1 MAKRKK
7 KLSKLNHA
15 IRRFFDN
22 DPFDEGIAR
31 VDESTLSTLAHS
43 LGVLPDG
50 WDHDNLV
57 RTIRRLW
64 SEGAVDTRQQ
74 IVAFFKEDGRIYPS
88 PAKKEPVTERTD
100 KIDSILEEMDI
111 SREEAHLLRNAFADV
126 RTKKIN
132 RHKME
137 QKLIHIRF
145 TKKKAALERALQGHF
160 DLEDR
165 FEFNAA
171 IKYGL
176 FGQTFTKIQLLKTRS
191 LSYSY
196 LLQEE
201 SGRIIDEIEVQKREA
216 VHNRQLAVN
225 RFLSTLDA
233 GHPYLAKE
241 EIIAALRSA
250 APEDEPDAPSLD
262 DGLLKKVLGTKYTIS
277 SLHQGEHDIAITIKE
292 RYETKTAKNP
302 LNYEVQ
308 ILLEKQA
315 LLKAIWKGEPLGLE
329 KRIQNET
336 RDLRHRFEESLD
348 ELTQECFKQAK
359 LLQMDRDEVY
369 RQISEYLFAQLH
381 NTLAISPKMARKTL
395 LHFTHHIQEALHK
408 RQKQELL
415 ARTIRDFKNLFPL
428 AREMRRRLILHIGPT
443 NSGKTYRAMQSLK
456 KADTGYYLAPLR
468 LLALEGYE
476 DLRDSGI
483 DTSLITGEEQLLDDE
498 ATHISSTIEML
509 NFDVDVDVCVID
521 EVQMIDDRERGW
533 AWANAIIGAPAKT
546 VIMTGSPNS
555 KKAIESLAEY
565 LGEPLEVIEF
575 ERMNPLELLHSF
587 TPLSEIMPSTAVV
600 AFSRKDVLRLKQQLG
615 RHFSVS
621 VVYGNLSPEVRREE
635 ARRFRDGETE
645 VLIATD
651 AIAMGLNL
659 PIKTI
664 LFFKAEKFDGE
675 NRRPLTPLEIQQ
687 ISGRAGRYGLS
698 EKGYVGALKPD
709 VLKAI
714 QKSFHEKAHPIS
726 IPFNVMANL
735 EHIKLVGSILEET
748 SITEILRFFVKN
760 MSFDGPFR
768 AANLDS
774 MLEAAEIVDRYDLD
788 LSTKYHLACAPLTL
802 KSPYIV
808 ASFERYVHALEQ
820 HKPVAYIPPEHLGD
834 HALSTDELLRAEDH
848 VKEITLYLWLSYR
861 FGEYFVDA
869 EKARRFRG
877 ELNRFIENSL
887 KKSHFIPRCRLCAK
901 ALPAN
906 SKHSICQSCFYK
918 MNRQKRR
925 DDKNR
930 DKKRLDRR
938 RKNE

>member
-22 DPFDEGIAR
+22 DPFDDGITR
-31 VDESTLSTLAHS
+31 VDGSTLSTLVHT
-43 LGVLPDG
+43 LGILPDG
-50 WDHDNLV
+50 WNHEDLV
-57 RTIRRLW
+57 RTVRRLW
-64 SEGAVDTRQQ
+64 SEGGVDTREQM
-74 IVAFFKEDGRIYPS
+74 VRFFREDGRIYPS

-111 SREEAHLLRNAFADV
+111 DREEAHLLRKAFADV

-137 QKLIHIRF
+137 QKLAHIRF
-145 TKKKAALERALQGHF
+145 TKKKAALERVLQGHF

-171 IKYGL
+171 IKYDL
-176 FGQTFTKIQLLKTRS
+176 FGQTFTKIQLLKTPA
-191 LSYSY
+191 LSYNY
-196 LLQEE
+196 LLEQESE
-201 SGRIIDEIEVQKREA
+201 AIIAEIERLKRRA
-216 VHNRQLAVN
+216 VENRQLDVN
-225 RFLSTLDA
+225 KFLKTLDPK
-233 GHPYLAKE
+233 HPYLSKE
-241 EIIAALRSA
+241 EIVSALRSA
-250 APEDEPDAPSLD
+250 APEDDADAPSLD
-262 DGLLKKVLGTKYTIS
+262 DSLLKKVLGAKHVIS
-277 SLHQGEHDIAITIKE
+277 SLHQGEHDVAINIFE
-292 RYETKTAKNP
+292 RYEAGPAGTS
-302 LNYEVQ
+302 LNYEIQ
-308 ILLEKQA
+308 ILLEKRA

-329 KRIQNET
+329 KLIRDET
-336 RDLRHRFEESLD
+336 AQLRRQFEESLD
-348 ELTQECFKQAK
+348 ELAEECFKQAK

-381 NTLAISPKMARKTL
+381 NSLTISPKLARKTL
-395 LHFTHHIQEALHK
+395 SHFTLHIQEALHK

-428 AREMRRRLILHIGPT
+428 ARELRRKLVLHIGPT

-483 DTSLITGEEQLLDDE
+483 DTSLITGEEQLLNDE

-555 KKAIESLAEY
+555 RKAIESLAEY

-575 ERMNPLELLHSF
+575 ERMNPLELMHSF
-587 TPLSEIMPSTAVV
+587 TPLSEIAPSTAVV

-714 QKSFHEKAHPIS
+714 QKSFYKEPRPVS

-735 EHIKLVGSILEET
+735 DHIKLVGSILEET
-748 SITEILRFFVKN
+748 SITEILRFFAKN

-808 ASFERYVHALEQ
+808 ASFERYVHALQQ

-834 HALSTDELLRAEDH
+834 HALSTDELLKAEDR

-906 SKHSICQSCFYK
+906 SKHTICQSCFHK
-918 MNRQKRR
+918 MNCQKRR

-930 DKKRLDRR
+930 DKKRPE
-938 RKNE
+938 RKGKNG